1 MRLKER
7 SYTMEK
13 GINKQAAAVGLAFFA
28 ALFGAGN
35 LIFPSY
41 MGLESGKVII
51 GFVMFIILDAVF
63 SALGLVAE
71 SKRPEQ
77 KMSTLVRCGKPMFIF
92 TTIMG
97 QFIGFLCIVPRT
109 CATCFEIGIKPLFP
123 GIPTVAFSIAFFALT
138 FVMAVKPGKVVDIVG
153 KYLTPALI
161 VLILI
166 IVVKGL
172 ITPLGQMASEP
183 QIDNL
188 FAEGVIQGYQTTD
201 AMGAPTLAI
210 VYLVGCYAA
219 GYSDNKDVSK
229 IFVRGGIIAC
239 ICMVVIY
246 GGLFILGAQLSQE
259 FAPTDITSTALVS
272 VIVERLLGRVGLAIF
287 ALVVLLACLTT
298 AISSSSGGSQYWMML
313 TKDKV
318 KYHILVAAYCI
329 VGVIMSMMGVNQ
341 ILAIAGPFLSLCFP
355 PFLVLIVL
363 TLFTNKIKNDN
374 VFIAGSYGALVF
386 AIIQDFTPLGAM
398 LPLSSL
404 SLGWVIPAA
413 ICAAVGAFI
422 PSKVCRDPVWAEKLG
437 MEHTK
442 GIA

>member
-1 MRLKER
+1 
-7 SYTMEK
+7 MEK
-13 GINKQAAAVGLAFFA
+13 GINKQAVAVGLAFFA

-41 MGLESGKVII
+41 MGLESGKVLI

-77 KMSTLVRCGKPMFIF
+77 KMSTLVRCGRPMFVF

-123 GIPTVAFSIAFFALT
+123 EIPTLAFSVVFFVLT
-138 FVMAVKPGKVVDIVG
+138 FLLAVKPGKVVDIVG

-161 VLILI
+161 ILILI

-172 ITPLGQMASEP
+172 ITPLGQIASEP

-210 VYLVGCYAA
+210 VYIVGCQAA
-219 GYSDNKDVSK
+219 GFKGEKALSK
-229 IFVRGGIIAC
+229 ILVKGGIIAC
-239 ICMVVIY
+239 ICMTVIY

-259 FAPTDITSTALVS
+259 FTPDAITSTALVS
-272 VIVERLLGRVGLAIF
+272 VIVERLMGRIGLAIF
-287 ALVVLLACLTT
+287 ALVVILACLTT
-298 AISSSSGGSQYWMML
+298 SISSSSSGSQYWMMYS
-313 TKDKV
+313 KDKV
-318 KYHILVAAYCI
+318 KYEFYVAAYCI
-329 VGVIMSMMGVNQ
+329 VGIIMSIMGVNK
-341 ILAIAGPFLSLCFP
+341 ILAIAGLFLSLCFP

-374 VFIAGSYGALVF
+374 VFIAGSYGALAF
-386 AIIQDFTPLGAM
+386 AIVQDFTPLGAM
-398 LPLSSL
+398 LPFSSL

-413 ICAAVGAFI
+413 ICAVIGAFI

-437 MEHTK
+437 VEHTK

>member
-1 MRLKER
+1 M
-7 SYTMEK
+7 
-13 GINKQAAAVGLAFFA
+13 F
-28 ALFGAGN
+28 FGAGN

-41 MGLESGKVII
+41 MGLESGKVLI

-77 KMSTLVRCGKPMFIF
+77 KMSTLVRCGRPMFVF

-123 GIPTVAFSIAFFALT
+123 EIPTLAFSVVFFVLT
-138 FVMAVKPGKVVDIVG
+138 FLLAVKPGKVVDIVG

-161 VLILI
+161 ILILI

-172 ITPLGQMASEP
+172 ITPLGQIASEP

-210 VYLVGCYAA
+210 VYIVGCQAA
-219 GYSDNKDVSK
+219 GFKGEKALSK
-229 IFVRGGIIAC
+229 ILVKGGIIAC
-239 ICMVVIY
+239 IYMTVIY

-259 FAPTDITSTALVS
+259 FTPDAITSTALVS
-272 VIVERLLGRVGLAIF
+272 VIVERLMGRIGLAIF
-287 ALVVLLACLTT
+287 ALVVILACLTT
-298 AISSSSGGSQYWMML
+298 SISSSSGGSQYWMMYS
-313 TKDKV
+313 KDKV
-318 KYHILVAAYCI
+318 KYEFYVAAYCI
-329 VGVIMSMMGVNQ
+329 VGIIMSIMGVNK
-341 ILAIAGPFLSLCFP
+341 ILAIAGLFLSLCFP

-374 VFIAGSYGALVF
+374 VFIAGSYGALAF
-386 AIIQDFTPLGAM
+386 AIVQDFTPLGAM
-398 LPLSSL
+398 LPFSSL

-413 ICAAVGAFI
+413 ICAVIGAFI
-422 PSKVCRDPVWAEKLG
+422 PSKVCRDPVWPEKLG
-437 MEHTK
+437 VEHTK